1 MVITTKYFQMDKN
14 DIHFFYQRD
23 IQRVIDEIA
32 LFKDEAN
39 IWKICGS
46 TKNSAG
52 NLALHLIGGLNYLI
66 GTNLFHTG
74 YVRNRDAEFTTKG
87 IEKEQLIAQLKELN
101 SMIGKTISSLTEE
114 QLDSSFPIFFDKEN
128 ATVNYVLTQLLLHLN
143 YHLGQIN
150 YL

>member
-1 MVITTKYFQMDKN
+1 MDKN

-87 IEKEQLIAQLKELN
+87 IEKEQLMEQLKELN
-101 SMIGKTISSLTEE
+101 SMIGKAISSLTEE
-114 QLDSSFPIFFDKEN
+114 KLDSSFPIFFDKEN
-128 ATVNYVLTQLLLHLN
+128 ATVNYVLIQLLLHLN

-150 YL
+150 YLRRILE

>member
-1 MVITTKYFQMDKN
+1 MDKN

-23 IQRVIDEIA
+23 IQRIIDEIA

-46 TKNSAG
+46 IKNSAG
-52 NLALHLIGGLNYLI
+52 NLVLHLIGGLNYLI

-74 YVRNRDAEFTTKG
+74 YVRNRDAEFTIKG
-87 IEKEQLIAQLKELN
+87 IEKEQLMEQLKELN

-150 YL
+150 YLRRILE

>member
-1 MVITTKYFQMDKN
+1 MDKN

-46 TKNSAG
+46 AKNSAG

-66 GTNLFHTG
+66 GTNLSNTG

-87 IEKEQLIAQLKELN
+87 IDREQLIGQLKELN
-101 SMIGKTISSLTEE
+101 SMIDKTICSLTEE
-114 QLDSSFPIFFDKEN
+114 QLESSFPIFFDKEN
-128 ATVNYVLTQLLLHLN
+128 ATISYVVSQLLFHLN

-150 YL
+150 YLRRILE

>member
-1 MVITTKYFQMDKN
+1 MDKN
-14 DIHFFYQRD
+14 DLHFFYQRD

-66 GTNLFHTG
+66 GTNILHTG

-87 IEKEQLIAQLKELN
+87 IEKEQLMEQLKELN
-101 SMIGKTISSLTEE
+101 SMIGKAISSLTEE
-114 QLDSSFPIFFDKEN
+114 KLDSSFPIFFDKEN
-128 ATVNYVLTQLLLHLN
+128 ATVNYVLIQLLLHLN

-150 YL
+150 YLRRILE

>member
-1 MVITTKYFQMDKN
+1 MDKN

-23 IQRVIDEIA
+23 IQRIIDEIA

-52 NLALHLIGGLNYLI
+52 NLVLHLIGGLNYLI

-87 IEKEQLIAQLKELN
+87 IEKEQLMEQLKELN
-101 SMIGKTISSLTEE
+101 SMIGKAISSLTEE
-114 QLDSSFPIFFDKEN
+114 KLDSSFPIFFDKEN
-128 ATVNYVLTQLLLHLN
+128 ATVNYVLIQLLLHLN

-150 YL
+150 YLRRILE

>member
-1 MVITTKYFQMDKN
+1 MDKN
-14 DIHFFYQRD
+14 DILFFYHRD

-150 YL
+150 YLRRILE

>member
-1 MVITTKYFQMDKN
+1 MDKN

-87 IEKEQLIAQLKELN
+87 IEKEQLIEQLKELN
-101 SMIGKTISSLTEE
+101 SMIGKAISSLTEE

-128 ATVNYVLTQLLLHLN
+128 ATVNYVLIQLLLHLN

-150 YL
+150 YLRRILE